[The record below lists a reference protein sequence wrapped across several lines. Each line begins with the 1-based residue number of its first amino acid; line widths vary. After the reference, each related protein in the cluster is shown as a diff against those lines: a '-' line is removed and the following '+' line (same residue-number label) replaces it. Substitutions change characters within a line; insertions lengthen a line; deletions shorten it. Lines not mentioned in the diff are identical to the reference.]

1 MFTLLESIYRQMDRA
16 AKKLGVFKVSLR
28 YNLFSNTVLAVL
40 NTIALFTQV
49 ETVGDCYVAA
59 TGIPDPQP
67 NYGAEIMVRF
77 ARTCLIRMN
86 ILTKELESQLGPGT
100 AELSLRIGIHS
111 GPVTAGV
118 LRGQKAR

>member
-1 MFTLLESIYRQMDRA
+1 MDRA